1 MCQVQ
6 LQARQRINSFNSHS
20 TTMRQAL
27 LLPLSQ
33 TWGHRGAQRTWSITE
48 RAQTLLREAQSQHER
63 LTPLSLFVIQFPL
76 TFPPVSTYLFFHRII
91 DLHIERELASKKC
104 QYRSLGQTI
113 FSKISIAILLLF
125 QNLPTPPQ
133 GRKFTFPPLGGTWV
147 YLVTVLTERM
157 CQK

>member
-1 MCQVQ
+1 MCQAQ

-76 TFPPVSTYLFFHRII
+76 TFPPVYTFLIFFSIELQISTLKENQHQRNVSIGHWGRPYFP
-91 DLHIERELASKKC
+91 KYPQ
-104 QYRSLGQTI
+104 QYCCSSRTFPHPLKAGS
-113 FSKISIAILLLF
+113 LLF
-125 QNLPTPPQ
+125 L
-133 GRKFTFPPLGGTWV
+133 PLGEPEWTW
-147 YLVTVLTERM
+147 
-157 CQK
+157 